1 MTQLEEHLDLSG
13 SMGLTDEDRD
23 LLNGVDS
30 ALADGLALKRWWE
43 EKNATQSYA
52 KRCELVRE
60 FNESKSSFAFFDDVS
75 CDGQSLPIMG
85 TVDEMLYDKQKDKPN
100 AKLRDQFRE
109 FILHYFMRVSSY
121 HPPAAIVATGQSRH
135 SDVQSFF
142 QPLSWCPTGAYSLA
156 GFGYSQ
162 HYFKLRDSGLIGKFR
177 ERDWYAIVDLREI
190 GKTFEWII
198 VKVHIF
204 DISLAFKP
212 FGPNSFTI
220 DLPQAEEFYLIISPE
235 FVTCQDNPTPEVLGR
250 YGLGYAILKRMEN
263 RSVFARSVD
272 IFRTGFQLLNF
283 ELDHKGQ
290 SSAQLVMVI
299 NRPERILDME
309 LNPVTLGFGLAD
321 VMSFGFASRL
331 FSPVSDLLEGIF
343 PRIGGFDPV
352 TAYLS
357 LANALS
363 AGISAEQLCISMDTI
378 EKQMLL
384 ENFIQHYDLI
394 VGSIVTWRQT
404 QNWLDP
410 RQLPQ
415 QAISGVHS

>member
-1 MTQLEEHLDLSG
+1 MTLLEEHIDLSG
-13 SMGLTDEDRD
+13 NTQLTDEDRD
-23 LLNGVDS
+23 LLDGVDH

-43 EKNATQSYA
+43 EKNATRSYA

-60 FNESKSSFAFFDDVS
+60 FNESKGSFAFFDEVS
-75 CDGQSLPIMG
+75 LDGHTVPVMG

-100 AKLRDQFRE
+100 EKLRDQFRE
-109 FILHYFMRVSSY
+109 FILRYFMRVSSY
-121 HPPAAIVATGQSRH
+121 RPPAAIIATGQSRH

-142 QPLSWCPTGAYSLA
+142 QPLSWCPASAYSLA

-162 HYFKLRDSGLIGKFR
+162 HYFKLRSSGLVGKFR
-177 ERDWYAIVDLREI
+177 ERDSYTIVDLREI

-198 VKVHIF
+198 VKVQIF
-204 DISLAFKP
+204 DISLAFQP
-212 FGPNSFTI
+212 FGPRSFTI
-220 DLPQAEEFYLIISPE
+220 DLPQAEEFYLVISSE
-235 FVTCQDNPTPEVLGR
+235 FVTCQDNPTPELLGR
-250 YGLGYAILKRMEN
+250 YGFGYAILKRQEN
-263 RSVFARSVD
+263 RSVFARSAD

-283 ELDHKGQ
+283 ELDHNGQ
-290 SSAQLVMVI
+290 SSAQLAMVI
-299 NRPERILDME
+299 NRPKKILDME

-321 VMSFGFASRL
+321 LMSFGFASRL
-331 FSPVSDLLEGIF
+331 FAPVSDALQRLS
-343 PRIGGFDPV
+343 PRIGSFDPV
-352 TAYLS
+352 TTYMS

-363 AGISAEQLCISMDTI
+363 AGISGEQLCISMETI

-410 RQLPQ
+410 GQLPQ
-415 QAISGVHS
+415 QAILGVHP